1 MTASFADARL
11 LDPVARVSEI
21 LFGLIMALT
30 FTGTLNA
37 TTAGA
42 DDVRMLL
49 IGTLACNVAWGLV
62 DAVMFLIATLAE
74 RGRNLATVRQVQA
87 STPEDAR
94 AILAGSLPPLL
105 ASLM

>member
-1 MTASFADARL
+1 MAAAVANARL

-30 FTGTLNA
+30 FTGTLNV

-42 DDVRMLL
+42 EDVQTLL

-62 DAVMFLIATLAE
+62 DAV
-74 RGRNLATVRQVQA
+74 V
-87 STPEDAR
+87 
-94 AILAGSLPPLL
+94 
-105 ASLM
+105 